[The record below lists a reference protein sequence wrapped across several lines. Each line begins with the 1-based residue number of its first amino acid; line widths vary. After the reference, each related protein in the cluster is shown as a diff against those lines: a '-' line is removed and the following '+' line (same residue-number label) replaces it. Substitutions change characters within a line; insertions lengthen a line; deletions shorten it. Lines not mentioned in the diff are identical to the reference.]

1 MLAWC
6 GIQGHGD
13 NVPLSLAAEARLRQ
27 YPADTVDTMAITRQ
41 PDLFLSDPRAEL
53 PDDRPEHVYRADPDE
68 VRRDLMRLL
77 TQARTAQIM
86 PWEPRKVRLYRT
98 IFPQMSQWLPDDEA
112 KQLCFEFETELAR
125 LEAA

>member
-1 MLAWC
+1 
-6 GIQGHGD
+6 
-13 NVPLSLAAEARLRQ
+13 
-27 YPADTVDTMAITRQ
+27 MAINRQ
-41 PDLFLSDPRAEL
+41 PDLFLSDPEPEL
-53 PDDRPEHVYRADPDE
+53 LEDRPEHVYRADPDE

-77 TQARTAQIM
+77 ALARSAKIM

>member
-1 MLAWC
+1 
-6 GIQGHGD
+6 
-13 NVPLSLAAEARLRQ
+13 
-27 YPADTVDTMAITRQ
+27 MAINRQ
-41 PDLFLSDPRAEL
+41 PDLFLSDPQPEL
-53 PDDRPEHVYRADPDE
+53 LEDRLEHVYQADPDE

-77 TQARTAQIM
+77 AQVRTAQVM

-112 KQLCFEFETELAR
+112 KQLCFEFEAELVR